1 MDEVRTIV
9 RLPTRV
15 ALLALLYAVSGVF
28 CLAGAVAPM
37 DARTPVGLLT
47 GLAVLGLTVAA
58 LLYGFGRRLAAG
70 VLHAAQVL
78 LACAVALLAAESV
91 TTGGVLGLGPI
102 VITMGL
108 YAAHFCS
115 PAAARAHAALA
126 IVLVTAGVVAAEPDR
141 LLVPWTVTVVT
152 TAVLTEAQSRLSARL
167 RSDAH
172 TDPLT
177 GLANRR
183 SWEAEASRSLA
194 RALRSG
200 EPLSVAVLDLDDF
213 KVVNDRDGHSAGD
226 RLLRQLAAHW
236 SERLRTSDLLGRHGG
251 DEFVVC
257 LPGTGR
263 EDARE
268 VLRRLD
274 RDSAPIGW
282 SVGLATARPGDTLVT
297 LLQRADEALYVSK
310 RVRRESL
317 GGRPRSD

>member
-1 MDEVRTIV
+1 VDTIA
-9 RLPTRV
+9 RLPSRV
-15 ALLALLYAVSGVF
+15 ALLALLYAVSGGF
-28 CLAGAVAPM
+28 CLAGAAAPM
-37 DARTPVGLLT
+37 DPRTPIGLLAGLGVT
-47 GLAVLGLTVAA
+47 GLAGAAVLSGL
-58 LLYGFGRRLAAG
+58 GRRTPRP
-70 VLHAAQVL
+70 VLDGGQVL
-78 LACAVALLAAESV
+78 LAGAVAVLAARSG
-91 TTGGVLGLGPI
+91 TSAGVVGLGPI
-102 VITMGL
+102 LICLGL
-108 YAAHFCS
+108 YAAHFC
-115 PAAARAHAALA
+115 PLAAARAHTALA
-126 IVLVTAGVVAAEPDR
+126 IVLVTAGVVAARPGEV
-141 LLVPWTVTVVT
+141 LLPWAVALVA
-152 TAVLTEAQSRLSARL
+152 TAVVTEAQARLTARL
-167 RSDAH
+167 RADAH

-183 SWEAEASRSLA
+183 SWEAEAGRSPA

-200 EPLSVAVLDLDDF
+200 EPLSIAVLDLDDF

-226 RLLRQLAAHW
+226 HLLRHLAAHW

-257 LPGTGR
+257 LPGTDR

-282 SVGLATARPGDTLVT
+282 SVGVATARPGDTLVS

-317 GGRPRSD
+317 GGRPRTD